1 LLVLKV
7 GPSGAHTCSR
17 PRFLSYRKHLV
28 GLVEDKHLHRVGLE
42 DPTLD
47 HVVDTAGGTDHD
59 LRAIMKSL
67 HVLTDAG
74 AADAGMAINVHVV
87 TNGNDNLLDLL
98 GKFTSGSQDEG
109 LALLEVLVDLLED
122 RDREGGSLASAGLG
136 LGNDIVGWKGGK
148 TVSIQD

>member
-1 LLVLKV
+1 
-7 GPSGAHTCSR
+7 
-17 PRFLSYRKHLV
+17 
-28 GLVEDKHLHRVGLE
+28 
-42 DPTLD
+42 
-47 HVVDTAGGTDHD
+47 
-59 LRAIMKSL
+59 MKSL